1 MAKSVELTRT
11 VDLPLET
18 VHAVASSEE
27 YLLTVDDASTSKLVV
42 TEAEREV
49 DADGTVRARV
59 VAARQKD
66 DGSPGFAME
75 QTTDVTA
82 IVDDGFTST
91 TVTPLPK
98 GMGTMTVVMA
108 YTRDG
113 DDSVHVDAEIIAE
126 VGIPLVGGKI
136 ARKLVDGADKTVDNG
151 LDRIVRLAGR

>member
-11 VDLPLET
+11 IELPLEK

-42 TEAEREV
+42 TEAEREQ
-49 DADGTVRARV
+49 DADGGVRARV

-113 DDSVHVDAEIIAE
+113 EESVHVDAEIIAE
-126 VGIPLVGGKI
+126 VGIPLLGGKI
-136 ARKLVDGADKTVDNG
+136 ARKLVDSGDKTVDSG